1 MIQKQSFNVIKGMR
15 QDISPS
21 KANPE
26 YVFDAR
32 NIRLTARGNNT
43 LLSISNEQGNKK
55 IPNDQVLIYGEV
67 KGYCVLGN
75 YLITFSK
82 KDNID
87 YIYRSNKIDDT
98 WITECLYGIEE
109 GEDLGNYK
117 SLNFSNNIQALGI
130 YENDNIQKVYWV
142 DGVNQPR
149 VINIV
154 KDKLLN
160 KTVDQVRQSY
170 TNTSFDFIP
179 ELQLKENVTVTPSF
193 NQNGKFSSGTIQ
205 YAFTYYNKYGQ
216 ETNIFY
222 TTDLYYITY
231 PNRGGSP
238 EDKINT
244 SFQIK
249 IDKLQYNSFDYVR
262 IYSIHR
268 SSLNA
273 TPYVKRVIDLPTKG
287 LGSNEMS
294 VEGYYVRYSGTPYV
308 SINGSSYKSIYA
320 YSSYLQNNIKPI
332 VAGDTGA
339 HAGPSNY
346 YVFNK
351 SLNPKVKLNDGRV
364 IEILNGEALFV
375 TTEIG
380 VNGPGNPQQPIIV
393 IDNIS
398 TSKLKIITKEEVPEY
413 ILYTDNNT
421 VGESID
427 PTLLLYVGGED
438 IIASSIA
445 QKDNTLFLGNLT
457 INKPVIPDTIKELLN
472 PSIPLSVIGTTRR
485 IITKGSIGSYYK
497 HGNQNSVENPTTF
510 KIGEHYRLGVQFQHK
525 SGKWSEP
532 VLINSAYTVESSY
545 SGVDIRP
552 KVTYYSN
559 TVYYDIPK
567 LTVNLPNL
575 GSEFTSEFK
584 RARAVIV
591 NPTLQDRKIIMQG
604 MLCPTV
610 YTNNNR
616 NDNSPYSQSS
626 WFLRPFNNDTATGDS
641 IAGAVISSTNGETL
655 QYLKQDGDCQII
667 GGTNIYSVE
676 IEYASSNDSDN
687 LFRVS
692 QDFLTFHSPDIEFD
706 PSIQSLD
713 QSLFK
718 IRTVG
723 RVEFNTNIGDI
734 SIETSSPSIGSRAT
748 GFAHSMKKTMVKLES
763 ARNLVAGWFYR
774 DWIVDDN
781 NGRFEAYNKQ
791 ESELKY
797 LVCPWQ
803 SSGSLNNDITR
814 PANSGARSAV
824 LKRKVI
830 SNIKTSFNTLWETN
844 KDLVGTD
851 TQIGIF
857 NSNEVSLLR
866 INGNNYYGNV
876 DTLIVPSQQFS
887 KVVNYNGVTTIA
899 KLNGWGFNDA
909 TSDLGDNYEG
919 LRKQKASIRM
929 KYKSTP
935 HAIFQISSPLE
946 TIDGA
951 SPFLYMAEIYRNN
964 VVNPFGGDSDSALK
978 ANLWIPS
985 GLSIPINDSGDTI
998 IEYLHGD
1005 CFYQRYD
1012 CLKTYPYTNEDENSI
1027 VEIGS
1032 FMVETRVNIDGR
1044 YDRNRGLDSNLHI
1057 TPQNFNLLNPVY
1069 SQQDNFFNYRVL
1081 DKDFYNLNSF
1091 PNSITWSKEKT
1102 LGEDADTWTNITMT
1116 NIIDLDGNNGNLNT
1130 IKVFNNELYAFQDKG
1145 ISNILFNNRVQIPT
1159 SDNVPIEISNGYKVQ
1174 GKRYI
1179 SNSIGCQN
1187 QKAITTTPNGIY
1199 FSDLYNS
1206 GLYLLNQQGIQ
1217 DISTPRGFTNWV
1229 KEYHPNKVYF
1239 DTNNSDVYFLGDQ
1252 WARYDTGTNDKYQNC
1267 ICFSEKLNEFTSFMD
1282 YNDTQAMFNVND
1294 EFYAFGDYNYRAG
1307 TTSLYKQFD
1316 GDYGNIFGYK
1326 FPYSITYIA
1335 NQNPNNDKIFNNI
1348 EFRGDSLQIDSDK
1361 LISKQDA
1368 ITNTITNKCPF
1379 DYMEVWNEY
1388 QYGIQAFE
1396 HILGKPSSLK
1406 QKFRIWRANIPRDSS
1421 NNRDRIRNPWI
1432 YLKLG
1437 KAVPNS
1443 GVEIDRIQLHDL
1455 QVYYYDNSIYGYG
1468 NQRQ

>member
-26 YVFDAR
+26 YIFDAR

-55 IPNDQVLIYGEV
+55 IEDATVNGKVS
-67 KGYCVLGN
+67 GYCVLGE
-75 YLITFSK
+75 YLIIFTK
-82 KDNID
+82 QENTN
-87 YIYRSNKIDDT
+87 YIYRWDGTNLKV
-98 WITECLYGIEE
+98 LYSGI
-109 GEDLGNYK
+109 
-117 SLNFSNNIQALGI
+117 LNFGETIQTLGI
-130 YENDNIQKVYWV
+130 YENENIQKVYWI

-154 KDKLLN
+154 KDRLLGADPTYN
-160 KTVDQVRQSY
+160 T
-170 TNTSFDFIP
+170 TSFDFVP
-179 ELQLKENVTVTPSF
+179 ELALEEVVEVYPTLGG
-193 NQNGKFSSGTIQ
+193 NGQFATGTIQ

-231 PNRGGSP
+231 SNRGGSP
-238 EDKINT
+238 EDNINISFKITINNL
-244 SFQIK
+244 
-249 IDKLQYNSFDYVR
+249 DDNFDYVR

-268 SSLNA
+268 TSLNA
-273 TPYVKRVIDLPTKG
+273 TPYVKRVIDLPVQAT
-287 LGSNEMS
+287 
-294 VEGYYVRYSGTPYV
+294 VYYT
-308 SINGSSYKSIYA
+308 
-320 YSSYLQNNIKPI
+320 
-332 VAGDTGA
+332 DTG
-339 HAGPSNY
+339 N
-346 YVFNK
+346 
-351 SLNPKVKLNDGRV
+351 
-364 IEILNGEALFV
+364 IGEA
-375 TTEIG
+375 
-380 VNGPGNPQQPIIV
+380 
-393 IDNIS
+393 
-398 TSKLKIITKEEVPEY
+398 
-413 ILYTDNNT
+413 
-421 VGESID
+421 ID
-427 PTLLLYVGGED
+427 PILLLYVGGEE
-438 IIASSIA
+438 IFARTLA
-445 QKDNTLFLGNLT
+445 QKDNTLFLGN
-457 INKPVIPDTIKELLN
+457 IILN
-472 PSIPLSVIGTTRR
+472 RPSIPDSIKQDIYTNTQIQDDLRT
-485 IITKGSIGSYYK
+485 ITVLGSIGEHYK
-497 HGNQNSVENPTTF
+497 YGNQLTVENPTTF
-510 KIGEHYRLGVQFQHK
+510 KSREHYRLGLQFQHK

-532 VLINSAYTVESSY
+532 IFISDYTVESKPY
-545 SGVDIRP
+545 VE
-552 KVTYYSN
+552 YYSSQ
-559 TVYYDIPK
+559 VEY
-567 LTVNLPNL
+567 NLPML
-575 GSEFTSEFK
+575 YSTIALPTLSSDFK
-584 RARAVIV
+584 RVRALVV
-591 NPTLQDRKIIMQG
+591 NPTLQDRKVIMQG

-610 YTNNNR
+610 YTT
-616 NDNSPYSQSS
+616 NSRASNTPYSQSS
-626 WFLRPFNNDTATGDS
+626 WFLRPFHSDKAENNSG
-641 IAGAVISSTNGETL
+641 AGNGGFIEFQHNSSL
-655 QYLKQDGDCQII
+655 FYQDQTSEGKLDVV
-667 GGTNIYSVE
+667 GNPSNLAGTE
-676 IEYASSNDSDN
+676 IEFSNTANKYKID
-687 LFRVS
+687 
-692 QDFLTFHSPDIEFD
+692 QQFLTFHSPDIEFD
-706 PSIQSLD
+706 SSIQNID
-713 QSLFK
+713 QDTFS

-723 RVEFNTNIGDI
+723 KIEFNTNVGDI
-734 SIETSSPSIGSRAT
+734 SIETSSPTIGPRAT
-748 GFAHSMKKTMVKLES
+748 GFEHSMKYAGSFSDS
-763 ARNLVAGWFYR
+763 ARGLISGWFYK
-774 DWIVDDN
+774 DWVVDDN
-781 NGRFEAYNKQ
+781 EGVFEAYNKQ
-791 ESELKY
+791 TTELRY
-797 LVCPWQ
+797 FICPWQ
-803 SSGSLNNDITR
+803 SSGSLNNDIVR
-814 PANSGARSAV
+814 PTNSGARSAV

-830 SNIKTSFNTLWETN
+830 SNIKTSFHSVWLEQEQEQ
-844 KDLVGTD
+844 DLGT

-866 INGNNYYGNV
+866 IQGNNYYGNI
-876 DTLIVPSQQFS
+876 DTIITPTQEYS
-887 KVVNYNGVTTIA
+887 KVVRSSSGDVQTIVS
-899 KLNGWGFNDA
+899 LNNWGWNDA
-909 TSDLGDNYEG
+909 DLGDNYDN
-919 LRKQKASIRM
+919 LRKQKYSIRM
-929 KYKSTP
+929 KYKSSP
-935 HAIFQISSPLE
+935 HAVFKSNHSLTYPIGTFN
-946 TIDGA
+946 
-951 SPFLYMAEIYRNN
+951 PFLYMAEIYRKNIT
-964 VVNPFGGDSDSALK
+964 NPFGGTDDAALRS
-978 ANLWIPS
+978 NIWIPS
-985 GLSIPINDSGDTI
+985 GPSVY
-998 IEYLHGD
+998 IEEKNGVRTATVQWLHGD
-1005 CFYQRYD
+1005 CYYQRYD
-1012 CLKTYPYTNEDENSI
+1012 CLKTYPFTNEDENSI

-1044 YDRNRGLDSNLHI
+1044 YDRNRGLTSNLHI

-1102 LGEDADTWTNITMT
+1102 LGEDVDTWTNTPMT
-1116 NIIDLDGNNGNLNT
+1116 NIIDLDGDRGKLT
-1130 IKVFNNELYAFQDKG
+1130 AIKVFNNELYAFQDKG
-1145 ISNILFNNRVQIPT
+1145 VSNILFNNRVQIPT

-1174 GKRYI
+1174 GKRYL

-1187 QKAITTTPNGIY
+1187 QQAVISTPNGIY

-1206 GLYLLNQQGIQ
+1206 DLYLLNQQGIQ

-1229 KEYHPNKVYF
+1229 KEYHPNRVYF

-1252 WARYDTGTNDKYQNC
+1252 WIRNNTGTNDKYQNC

-1455 QVYYYDNSIYGYG
+1455 QVYYYDNSVYGYS